1 MFFIHLPDLYRVEAN
16 LIVRLFLPENEYAY
30 IAASSKVFELST
42 SPEEKASWSALFQC
56 DQNHTTEKNKIL
68 SANDILMWF
77 DLKKVAD
84 DIILQGNLS
93 QNNRLLFR
101 EEIPVHPVRAAL
113 QQDIKM
119 PLKLMLYK
127 ALSFYTCKTL
137 PWGVLTGIRPV
148 KIINKLLGQGDDIEE
163 VTRHMQEN
171 YQVSKEKAQLS
182 IEVALNQKKLL
193 KRAPNAISIY
203 IGIPFCTSRCLYCSF
218 PSVSIQHYQYCIQD
232 YLASLKKEIIWAS
245 QWIRGNGLSVDTV
258 YIGGGTPTAL
268 SVEELKMLLDNI
280 VQSLPMFQ
288 VCEYT
293 VEAGR
298 PDTISREKLKV
309 LKSSGVSR
317 ISINPQTMQDKT
329 LQLIGRNHTVE
340 QFVEAFHIAREQGFH
355 NINCD
360 LIAGLPGESLE
371 DFMVTIDQMKQLSP
385 ESLTVHTMSV
395 KRASRLNEKRE
406 RFPNTSDDIVAAMIH
421 LAKTSAKEMGLVPY
435 YLYRQKNIL
444 ANLENVGYAKPGF
457 EGIYNILIMEEVQ
470 SIIALGAGAV
480 SKIVFP
486 NNRIERVFN
495 VKNVEEYM
503 KRIDQMLQRKENL
516 LRYYDVNT

>member
-42 SPEEKASWSALFQC
+42 SPEEKASESALFQC

-171 YQVSKEKAQLS
+171 
-182 IEVALNQKKLL
+182 
-193 KRAPNAISIY
+193 
-203 IGIPFCTSRCLYCSF
+203 
-218 PSVSIQHYQYCIQD
+218 
-232 YLASLKKEIIWAS
+232 
-245 QWIRGNGLSVDTV
+245 
-258 YIGGGTPTAL
+258 
-268 SVEELKMLLDNI
+268 
-280 VQSLPMFQ
+280 
-288 VCEYT
+288 
-293 VEAGR
+293 
-298 PDTISREKLKV
+298 
-309 LKSSGVSR
+309 
-317 ISINPQTMQDKT
+317 
-329 LQLIGRNHTVE
+329 
-340 QFVEAFHIAREQGFH
+340 
-355 NINCD
+355 
-360 LIAGLPGESLE
+360 
-371 DFMVTIDQMKQLSP
+371 
-385 ESLTVHTMSV
+385 
-395 KRASRLNEKRE
+395 
-406 RFPNTSDDIVAAMIH
+406 
-421 LAKTSAKEMGLVPY
+421 
-435 YLYRQKNIL
+435 
-444 ANLENVGYAKPGF
+444 
-457 EGIYNILIMEEVQ
+457 
-470 SIIALGAGAV
+470 
-480 SKIVFP
+480 
-486 NNRIERVFN
+486 
-495 VKNVEEYM
+495 
-503 KRIDQMLQRKENL
+503 
-516 LRYYDVNT
+516 